1 MTGQSSMETRTLVLT
16 VTTRRGLKSV
26 PACPSPCPHDAFTPA
41 GGGHECVDTV
51 SFSVTC

>member
-16 VTTRRGLKSV
+16 VTTCRGLKSV
-26 PACPSPCPHDAFTPA
+26 PACPSPCPHDAVTPA
-41 GGGHECVDTV
+41 GGHECVDTV